1 MYCGISPSRTWRAVT
16 YPAAS
21 PVLIALP
28 LSCRSTPDRP
38 MELGTFGV
46 GPPSS
51 AYWIHKSASTCSSA
65 LRNVRIAMS
74 PLVIGARSSP
84 SAKAAGLETSPTPAV
99 IAPAATMPFFKN
111 DRRLLRPLNTVPSFF
126 ISFSFS
132 RVASSVPNGR
142 SHTRTP
148 ARATLG
154 NAISPSP
161 AFTVGLSE
169 MRGVTAKSSCC
180 QQSALFVSM
189 QNGRFIAHWRFAP
202 QRYIRQ
208 LPGPRLCRSDP
219 LGHSWRRLRALLLA
233 AAKNNCPTRE
243 WASNPLRLF
252 LL

>member
-1 MYCGISPSRTWRAVT
+1 M
-16 YPAAS
+16 
-21 PVLIALP
+21 
-28 LSCRSTPDRP
+28 
-38 MELGTFGV
+38 
-46 GPPSS
+46 
-51 AYWIHKSASTCSSA
+51 
-65 LRNVRIAMS
+65 AMS

-161 AFTVGLSE
+161 AFTVGLSGI
-169 MRGVTAKSSCC
+169 RGVIAGGDF
-180 QQSALFVSM
+180 ALFSWQQRKIIVRPE
-189 QNGRFIAHWRFAP
+189 NGRQILSAFSLCNAQIHHERDAAARIAHGHADTCLAALLFPRSLKLQLHFG
-202 QRYIRQ
+202 QRVQAGQVAEI
-208 LPGPRLCRSDP
+208 
-219 LGHSWRRLRALLLA
+219 RLRRIHRVFFVLPIQ
-233 AAKNNCPTRE
+233 NIR
-243 WASNPLRLF
+243 LRR
-252 LL
+252 